1 MKITPLVWS
10 IWTAHS
16 SKQIFFL
23 KLASKQFLACTTQS
37 TQAETPTAH
46 KTAHY
51 GPKEPMPR
59 PRDPSQPIIQHRPT
73 LPSIH
78 GPSAHTT
85 KGPARVPRPKDSH
98 GLASRARSL
107 RAYHSPPRPSP
118 FALALAH
125 PIPLAFPH
133 LLAVAALASLGFRPP
148 PAMSKQGAFVSSF
161 PLFPLSR
168 SGGIPL
174 VFRADWLV
182 FFVLEGSDATA
193 GSGVGFCF
201 AGGKAK
207 PLKAPKADKKE
218 YDEVCCYALDL
229 VPVSLLD

>member
-1 MKITPLVWS
+1 MLNEDHTFGLES
-10 IWTAHS
+10 LDSTQQQA
-16 SKQIFFL
+16 IFFL

-98 GLASRARSL
+98 GLASRLVHAASVHITR
-107 RAYHSPPRPSP
+107 
-118 FALALAH
+118 
-125 PIPLAFPH
+125 
-133 LLAVAALASLGFRPP
+133 LLARLLSLSPSRTRFRLPFP
-148 PAMSKQGAFVSSF
+148 TYSPSRRSPA
-161 PLFPLSR
+161 
-168 SGGIPL
+168 
-174 VFRADWLV
+174 
-182 FFVLEGSDATA
+182 
-193 GSGVGFCF
+193 
-201 AGGKAK
+201 
-207 PLKAPKADKKE
+207 
-218 YDEVCCYALDL
+218 
-229 VPVSLLD
+229 